1 MLSPRFKKSL
11 KIHRKTPLRESLFR
25 KGRRL
30 TTIQNNYLLINS
42 EKLLLGIVVIHLASC
57 LAFSPKNGLY
67 NTPNIFKF
75 NLFKVF
81 YFTLKWLFVRCRDR
95 DEVHHILRIGQNQP
109 VEGFQK
115 IDRMKVLD
123 FFTNIFK
130 ILHALTVEHSFNIS
144 TLVIKYVRK
153 MHDILPIRLQ
163 IFYRLYN
170 RPG

>member
-30 TTIQNNYLLINS
+30 TTIQNNYLLINY
-42 EKLLLGIVVIHLASC
+42 EKLLLDIVVIHLASC

-81 YFTLKWLFVRCRDR
+81 YFTLKWLFVRCRDG
-95 DEVHHILRIGQNQP
+95 DEVHHILHS
-109 VEGFQK
+109 
-115 IDRMKVLD
+115 VLD
-123 FFTNIFK
+123 KTNQWRVFKKSIGWKSWIF
-130 ILHALTVEHSFNIS
+130 LPTYLRYC
-144 TLVIKYVRK
+144 TL
-153 MHDILPIRLQ
+153 
-163 IFYRLYN
+163 
-170 RPG
+170 

>member
-95 DEVHHILRIGQNQP
+95 DEVHHILQS
-109 VEGFQK
+109 
-115 IDRMKVLD
+115 VLD
-123 FFTNIFK
+123 KTNQWRVFKKSIGWKSWIF
-130 ILHALTVEHSFNIS
+130 LPTYLRYC
-144 TLVIKYVRK
+144 TL
-153 MHDILPIRLQ
+153 
-163 IFYRLYN
+163 
-170 RPG
+170 

>member
-42 EKLLLGIVVIHLASC
+42 EKLLLDIVVIHLASC

-81 YFTLKWLFVRCRDR
+81 YFTLKWLFVRCSDR
-95 DEVHHILRIGQNQP
+95 DEVHHILHSVLGKTNQWRVFKKSIGW
-109 VEGFQK
+109 K
-115 IDRMKVLD
+115 SW
-123 FFTNIFK
+123 IF
-130 ILHALTVEHSFNIS
+130 LPTYLRYC
-144 TLVIKYVRK
+144 TL
-153 MHDILPIRLQ
+153 
-163 IFYRLYN
+163 
-170 RPG
+170 